1 MGFVRDKVRDMKRI
15 RQKVETMKGDL
26 KRENKKVVEVGQ

>member
-1 MGFVRDKVRDMKRI
+1 MGFVRDKVRDMKRV